1 MVNFFSDRELR
12 EAREFPEG
20 RAGAPAVSMT
30 ALSQPLPRTQ
40 LRRQADEERRK
51 AGTDEAAEPETEAKQ
66 PQIFT
71 DDTDGRRGA

>member
-1 MVNFFSDRELR
+1 MHREGR

-30 ALSQPLPRTQ
+30 ALSQRAGEPNADG
-40 LRRQADEERRK
+40 QADEERRK